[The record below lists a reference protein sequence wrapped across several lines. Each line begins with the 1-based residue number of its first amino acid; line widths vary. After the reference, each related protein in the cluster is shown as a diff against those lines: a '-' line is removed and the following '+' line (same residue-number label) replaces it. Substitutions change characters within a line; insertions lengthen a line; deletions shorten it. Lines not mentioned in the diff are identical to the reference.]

1 MRVLSLGKSLN
12 KFKRLFM
19 VFLCFFFLEWLGVK
33 IPNQVVSVDVETFK
47 KFILSQLKNRYEII
61 LVC

>member
-1 MRVLSLGKSLN
+1 MRVLSLGKSLLN
-12 KFKRLFM
+12 KFKRIFM
-19 VFLCFFFLEWLGVK
+19 FCFFFFLEWLGVK

-47 KFILSQLKNRYEII
+47 KFILSQLKNRYGII